1 VKTEGLATSYLNATQ
16 LSVLALE
23 GGSVPN
29 GFKVKGSKTALLG
42 VLMKRFKVV
51 GLAWR
56 LIEVDGLDGTER
68 SIEIARE
75 LPSSDV
81 MMLGGISYA
90 GFNLVDPLKL
100 VEKLGRPVLVV
111 VEEPPNN
118 EAVKAALLK
127 HFPDWKERWRVFEE
141 LALRAPVVKVEPYE
155 GSYIYLEAVGL
166 PVEEAKRIVKELIR
180 WGRTPEPLRAAR
192 QLVKGVTRSLLKAVR
207 SDRGI

>member
-1 VKTEGLATSYLNATQ
+1 MKTEGSATSYLSAAE

-29 GFKVKGSKTALLG
+29 GLKVKGSKTALLG
-42 VLMKRFKVV
+42 VLMKRFKVE

-56 LIEVDGLDGTER
+56 LIDVDGLDGTER

-81 MMLGGISYA
+81 VMLGGVSCA

-100 VEKLGRPVLVV
+100 VEELGRPVLVV
-111 VEEPPNN
+111 VEDPPNN

-127 HFPDWKERWRVFEE
+127 HFPDWRERWRVFEE
-141 LALRAPVVKVEPYE
+141 LSLRAPVVKVEPRE
-155 GSYIYLEAVGL
+155 GSCVYLEAVGL
-166 PVEEAKRIVKELIR
+166 PVEEAKRVVRELTR

-192 QLVKGVTRSLLKAVR
+192 QLVKGVTRSLLKVVR
-207 SDRGI
+207 SHRGI